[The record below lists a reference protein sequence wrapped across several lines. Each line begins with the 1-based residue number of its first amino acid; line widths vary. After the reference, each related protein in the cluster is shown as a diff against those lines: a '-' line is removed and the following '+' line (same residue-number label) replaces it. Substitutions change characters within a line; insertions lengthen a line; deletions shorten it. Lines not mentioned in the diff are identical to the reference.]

1 MLKKKFALLLCVSLT
16 LSSMSTAS
24 AASDPGTTA
33 ASAITPIYEYSEEVL
48 SPQFWDLA
56 EDVNSSSE
64 TLSVNQTDNHMTVV
78 PLDETWTIDD
88 WDNYEQGVMARGFDS
103 QFQGTS
109 SLARGSS
116 VPSLF
121 FDSNK
126 NIYSQSLEN
135 IAYLQT
141 FYTDHYFPSGPDNKI
156 YMRGSLWLDSDVRSG
171 TIQLQ
176 LYEYSPNYGVYGC
189 SVDWD
194 YLMSA
199 VDAYDPDSLI
209 ARYTVVSGI
218 TNLQPNNLYYFKFVN
233 RSGATVDSGW
243 FEISGEYLAYD

>member
-1 MLKKKFALLLCVSLT
+1 MLKKTFTLLLCVAFT
-16 LSSMSTAS
+16 LSGMSTAS
-24 AASDPGTTA
+24 AASAPGNIA
-33 ASAITPIYEYSEEVL
+33 KGITPIEEYSEEIL
-48 SPQFWDLA
+48 SPKFWNLTDDINCSTDILP
-56 EDVNSSSE
+56 
-64 TLSVNQTDNHMTVV
+64 VNQTDNHMTVV
-78 PLDETWTIDD
+78 SLNETWTIDD
-88 WDNYEQGVMARGFDS
+88 WDAYEQGVVARGFTS
-103 QFQGTS
+103 HFNGTS
-109 SLARGSS
+109 PLARGSS

-126 NIYSQSLEN
+126 TTYSQSFEN
-135 IAYLQT
+135 IANRQY

-156 YMRGSLWLDSDVRSG
+156 YMRGSLWLNSDIRYG

-189 SVDWD
+189 SVDWN

-199 VDAYDPDSLI
+199 EDIYDPGSLD

-233 RSGATVDSGW
+233 QSGVTVDYGW
-243 FEISGEYLAYD
+243 FDISGEYLAYD